1 MKLGIQFPIS
11 GIISVGS
18 SDQMGACGSLDSNP
32 MLEFTRGEERLARN
46 LCNQG
51 WMVDI
56 SDGSVKIRI
65 TINGDSLMTKDD
77 ALVKS

>member
-1 MKLGIQFPIS
+1 MVHWEEEEEEEEEKDEKE
-11 GIISVGS
+11 V
-18 SDQMGACGSLDSNP
+18 
-32 MLEFTRGEERLARN
+32 EEEERLARN

-51 WMVDI
+51 CLVDI

>member
-18 SDQMGACGSLDSNP
+18 SDQMGSCGSLDSNP
-32 MLEFTRGEERLARN
+32 MLEFTRGEEEEEEEERLARN

-65 TINGDSLMTKDD
+65 TIHGDSLTH
-77 ALVKS
+77 L